1 MGIIMKHIAKI
12 LLSLALLVSV
22 NNSNA
27 LNLATQPLAT
37 QGSSVP
43 PNLIFILD
51 DSGSMDWDYLPD
63 YINDGGSSSG
73 GFCRTSAG
81 AFVAQC
87 KLGDPPYM
95 TAEFN
100 KVYYNP
106 AIQYDPPKNAD
117 GTSKLSMTAANTSN
131 WTSVNIDGYGVQS
144 TSSKN
149 LVTEY
154 PDRKWCDGSGNCKI
168 NTGSSNAYQYPN
180 STYSTSSSVSGAPYY
195 YNIQASEFCTAPN
208 LKNCTSSTSPT
219 GLYTYPAKVRWC
231 TSSTAPQTDCQEK
244 KVGSYKYVH
253 YALAGGTYALGSLTI
268 GDSGSTDSVS
278 ITSVKVNGVEVMGA
292 TITAATGT
300 NDAAKRAAVAAAIAA
315 AINAKTSSPEYTAT
329 AVDNVVTIK
338 PDVSGTGPAGYP
350 VTVTTPSSTKP
361 GTGTKATGSVTFSN
375 RSKSAKITNI
385 KVAGIAIT
393 CNSVSPS
400 SDSDAAT
407 KIAAEINSCNS
418 SPDYTAAVDTNDPT
432 KVNITA
438 VNVGTASNGA
448 ITISKK
454 NISVAEVDLAGGTNA
469 TIIGMPVTTGNLSG
483 GATNSNTFSRVD
495 IVPAT
500 TSYLYYS
507 GRSCASGTHCT
518 YDEEMTNFANWYAYY
533 HTRMQMM
540 KSAVGMAFQPIDDKY
555 NVGYF
560 TINENVT
567 GDNVDIKAF
576 DDTQKSNWYTQLYKA
591 NPSNSTPLREA
602 LSKAGKVYGGKKPSG
617 FSDPVLFSCQQNFTI
632 LSTDG
637 YWNGNAGTRMDGTAM
652 GNVDNT
658 TDPDTGFDQ
667 RSPIPFYDGG
677 AATSASDTL
686 ADVAY
691 YYYNYDLRNS
701 VAATP
706 ASTRPPFKVNF
717 GNSLNGTLDVSADN
731 VADPGDPKANWQ
743 HMTTFT
749 MGLGIDGVMDF
760 SPSYTSDASGDYAS
774 IKNGDTADPSKGICS
789 WQTSGTC
796 NWPKPASDSQNNID
810 DLWHAAVNGH
820 GTYFSASNPRAVAAA
835 LSNALAVVSR
845 ATGAS
850 AASATS
856 SPNITNTDNYIFS
869 STYRTV
875 DWDGEVVAQTIDP
888 ATGLIGVSTKDPVTG
903 QVSQDTTPMWVASTG
918 LDARVST
925 TTVDRTIYTA
935 DNTTPTTMK
944 PFAWANMTPAE
955 QGLFASKGSLLSQYS
970 LLSTSLPSPTQQ
982 NIADNGE
989 HVVNYL
995 RGLKLYDGSIFR
1007 ARTHVLGDTVNSVP
1021 AYDKTTGMLYI
1032 GANDG
1037 MLHAFDKDDGSEV
1050 WAFVPHT
1057 VMPNMYKLT
1066 DQDYANKH
1074 QYFVDGSPTVAKA
1087 DGRTILIGGFNRGG
1101 KGYYALD
1108 VTSKTSPKPLWEL
1121 CTDAALCK
1129 VKDDDIGWSYGNPIV
1144 TQLSDGTWVVLVTSG
1159 YESKA
1164 NYLYV
1169 LDAFTGEIYH
1179 KVSVSGANGLAKI
1192 TAFIPDF
1199 NTKNQALLVYGGDLD
1214 GNLWRFDFS
1223 GATTGS
1229 APTVMKLA
1237 EFSGQPISTK
1247 PEVGLVQVKVNDY
1260 RIVVYVGTGKYIETT
1275 DVNSLGQQS
1284 LYALVDN
1291 GVAYTSPKTTL
1302 KPRTISGNTVTSGS
1316 GANEVVPYSA
1326 EWDMMW
1332 NPSGDLGGWYI
1343 DFPSTNERVNLDPQ
1357 LVLGTL
1363 EVITN
1368 SPDVTASCG
1377 GSGGTSA
1384 SYQFKFD
1391 TGLAVKPN
1399 VTSASFVNHYQG
1411 ITVGNVIF
1419 TTPSGKVTSINTSA
1433 TGNKTSEEVNI
1444 SMGAKSKRNAWRSL
1458 RR

>member
-1 MGIIMKHIAKI
+1 MGSIMKHIAKT
-12 LLSLALLVSV
+12 LLSLGLLVSV

-27 LNLATQPLAT
+27 LNLSTQPLAT

-43 PNLIFILD
+43 PNLVFILD

-63 YINDGGSSSG
+63 YINDGSSSSG

-87 KLGDPPYM
+87 RVGDPPYM

-117 GTSKLSMTAANTSN
+117 GTSKMSMTAANTSN
-131 WTSVNIDGYGVQS
+131 WTSVKVDGYGVQS
-144 TSSKN
+144 TSSIN
-149 LVTEY
+149 LVTGY
-154 PDRKWCDGSGNCKI
+154 PDRKWCDGSGNCQI

-180 STYSTSSSVSGAPYY
+180 STYSSASSINGAPYY

-208 LKNCTSSTSPT
+208 LKTCTSSTSPT

-278 ITSVKVNGVEVMGA
+278 ITSVKVNGVEVMGV
-292 TITAATGT
+292 TITAANGT
-300 NDAAKRAAVAAAIAA
+300 NDAAKRAAVADAIAA

-329 AVDNVVTIK
+329 SLDNVVTIK
-338 PDVSGTGPAGYP
+338 PDVSGTGSAGYP
-350 VTVTTPSSTKP
+350 VTVTTPSSAKP

-393 CNSVSPS
+393 CNSVSPTS
-400 SDSDAAT
+400 NSDAAS
-407 KIAAEINSCNS
+407 KIAAEINSCAS
-418 SPDYTAAVDTNDPT
+418 SPDYTAVVDTNDPT

-438 VNVGTASNGA
+438 VSVGAASNGA
-448 ITISKK
+448 ITTSKT
-454 NISVAEVDLAGGTNA
+454 NISVTEVDLAGGTNA
-469 TIIGMPVTTGNLSG
+469 TTIGMPVTTANLSG
-483 GATNSNTFSRVD
+483 GASGTNTFSRVD

-500 TSYLYYS
+500 TSYTYYS
-507 GRSCASGTHCT
+507 ARSCASGTYCT

-560 TINENVT
+560 TINGNVT
-567 GDNVDIKAF
+567 GDNVDIKSF
-576 DDTQKSNWYTQLYKA
+576 DDAQKNTWYTQLYKA

-602 LSKAGKVYGGKKPSG
+602 LSKAGKIYGGKKPSG

-658 TDPDTGFDQ
+658 TDPATGFDQ

-706 ASTRPPFKVNF
+706 ASTRPPFKLNF
-717 GNSLNGTLDVSADN
+717 GNSLNGTLDVSTDN

-760 SPSYTSDASGDYAS
+760 SPSYTSDATGDYAS
-774 IKNGDTADPSKGICS
+774 IKNGDTTDASKGICS

-888 ATGLIGVSTKDPVTG
+888 ATGLIGVARKDPVTG
-903 QVSQDTTPMWVASTG
+903 QVTQDTTPIWVASTG

-935 DNTTPTTMK
+935 DNTTPSTMK

-955 QGLFASKGSLLSQYS
+955 QGLFTSKGSLLSQYS
-970 LLSTSLPSPTQQ
+970 LLSTSLPLPTQQ

-995 RGLKLYDGSIFR
+995 RGLKLYDGSVFR

-1087 DGRTILIGGFNRGG
+1087 DGKTILVAGFNHGG

-1108 VTSKTSPKPLWEL
+1108 VTSSTSPKPLWEL

-1179 KVSVSGANGLAKI
+1179 KVAVSGANGLAKI
-1192 TAFIPDF
+1192 TAFIPDI

-1214 GNLWRFDFS
+1214 GNLWRFNFTN
-1223 GATTGS
+1223 ATSGS
-1229 APTVMKLA
+1229 APTVMKFA

-1291 GVAYTSPKTTL
+1291 GVAYASPRSSL
-1302 KPRTISGNTVTSGS
+1302 KPRTISGNTVTTGS

-1326 EWDMMW
+1326 EWDLMW
-1332 NPSGDLGGWYI
+1332 NPSGDLGGWYT

-1363 EVITN
+1363 QVITN

-1377 GSGGTSA
+1377 GSGGSSA

-1399 VTSASFVNHYQG
+1399 VTSANFVNHYQG

>member
-1 MGIIMKHIAKI
+1 MKHIANI
-12 LLSLALLVSV
+12 LFSFLLLGSVS
-22 NNSNA
+22 NSNA

-37 QGSSVP
+37 QGSPVP

-63 YINDGGSSSG
+63 YVNDGSGSSG
-73 GFCRTSAG
+73 GYCRTSAG
-81 AFVAQC
+81 AYTAQC
-87 KLGDPPYM
+87 GVGDPPYM

-117 GTSKLSMTAANTSN
+117 GTSKISMTAANTAN
-131 WTSVNIDGYGVQS
+131 WTSVKIDGYGVQS
-144 TSSKN
+144 TSSIN
-149 LVTEY
+149 LVTGY
-154 PDRKWCDGSGNCKI
+154 PDRKWCDGSGNCRI

-180 STYSTSSSVSGAPYY
+180 ATYKNGSSASGAPYY
-195 YNIQASEFCTAPN
+195 YNIQATEFCTAPN
-208 LKNCTSSTSPT
+208 LKTCISSTSPT

-231 TSSTAPQTDCQEK
+231 TSSTAPQTDCQAK
-244 KVGSYKYVH
+244 KVGNYKFVH
-253 YALAGGTYALGSLTI
+253 YALSEGTYAMGSLTI
-268 GDSGSTDSVS
+268 GDSGSADSVS
-278 ITSVKVNGVEVMGA
+278 ITSVKVNGVEVMGV
-292 TITAATGT
+292 TISAATGT
-300 NDAAKRAAVAAAIAA
+300 NDPAKRAAVAAAIAA
-315 AINAKTSSPEYTAT
+315 AINTKISSPEYTAT

-338 PDVSGTGPAGYP
+338 PDVLGTGPAGYP
-350 VTVTTPSSTKP
+350 VTVTTPSSVKQ
-361 GTGTKATGSVTFSN
+361 GTGSKATGSVTFSSYKKN
-375 RSKSAKITNI
+375 AKITNI
-385 KVAGIAIT
+385 KVAGVAIT
-393 CNSVSPS
+393 CNAVSPS
-400 SDSDAAT
+400 SNSDAAT
-407 KIAAEINSCNS
+407 RIAAEINSCNS
-418 SPDYTAAVDTNDPT
+418 SPDYTATVDANDNT

-448 ITISKK
+448 ITTSKT
-454 NISVAEVDLAGGTNA
+454 NINTAEVDLTGGTDA
-469 TIIGMPVTTGNLSG
+469 TIVTMPVTTANLSG
-483 GATNSNTFSRVD
+483 GASGANTFSRVD
-495 IVPAT
+495 IVPTT
-500 TSYLYYS
+500 TSYPYYS
-507 GRSCASGTHCT
+507 GRSCASATSCT

-540 KSAVGMAFQPIDDKY
+540 KSAVGIAFQPIDDKY

-560 TINENVT
+560 TINGNVT
-567 GDNVDIKAF
+567 GDNVNIQLFNDA
-576 DDTQKSNWYTQLYKA
+576 QKNIWYTQLYKA
-591 NPSNSTPLREA
+591 KPNSTTPLREA
-602 LSKAGKVYGGKKPSG
+602 LAKAGKIYGGKKPSG
-617 FSDPVLFSCQQNFTI
+617 FTDPILFSCQQNFTI

-637 YWNGNAGTRMDGTAM
+637 YWNGNAGTRMDGTAI
-652 GNVDNT
+652 GNVDNK
-658 TDPDTGFDQ
+658 TDPAIGFDQ
-667 RSPIPFYDGG
+667 RNPIPFYDGG
-677 AATSASDTL
+677 SATSASDTL

-701 VAATP
+701 TAATP

-717 GNSLNGTLDVSADN
+717 GNSFNGTLDVSTDN
-731 VADPGDPKANWQ
+731 VADPGDPNANWQ

-760 SPSYTSDASGDYAS
+760 SPSYTSDTSGDYAS
-774 IKNGDTADPSKGICS
+774 IKNGDTADPAKGICS

-796 NWPKPASDSQNNID
+796 NWPKPAADSQNNID

-835 LSNALAVVSR
+835 LSNALAVVAR
-845 ATGAS
+845 ATGSS

-888 ATGLIGVSTKDPVTG
+888 ATGLIGVSKKDPLTG
-903 QVSQDTTPMWVASTG
+903 QVIQDTTPIWVVSTS

-925 TTVDRTIYTA
+925 TTVNRTIYTA
-935 DNTTPTTMK
+935 DTATSATMK
-944 PFAWANMTPAE
+944 PFAWANMTSAE
-955 QGLFASKGSLLSQYS
+955 QSLFTSKGSLLSQYS
-970 LLSTSLPSPTQQ
+970 LLSNSLPLPTQQ

-995 RGLKLYDGSIFR
+995 RGLKQYDGSIFR

-1021 AYDKTTGMLYI
+1021 AYDKTTGVLYI

-1037 MLHAFDKDDGSEV
+1037 MLHAFDKDDGSEI

-1057 VMPNMYKLT
+1057 VMPNMYKLA

-1074 QYFVDGSPTVAKA
+1074 QYFVDGSPTLAKA
-1087 DGRTILIGGFNRGG
+1087 DGKTILVGGFNRGG

-1129 VKDDDIGWSYGNPIV
+1129 VKDDDIGWTYGNPVV

-1159 YESKA
+1159 YESKG

-1169 LDAFTGEIYH
+1169 LEAFTGAILH
-1179 KVSVSGANGLAKI
+1179 KVNVPLANGLAKI
-1192 TAFIPDF
+1192 TPFIPDF
-1199 NTKNQALLVYGGDLD
+1199 NSKNQAALVYGGDLD

-1223 GATTGS
+1223 NATAGS
-1229 APTVMKLA
+1229 APTFMKFA
-1237 EFSGQPISTK
+1237 AFSGQPISTK
-1247 PEVGLVQVKVNDY
+1247 PEVGVVQVRVNDY
-1260 RIVVYVGTGKYIETT
+1260 RIVVFVGTGKYIETT
-1275 DVNSLGQQS
+1275 DINNLGQQS
-1284 LYALVDN
+1284 LYALIDN
-1291 GVAYTSPKTTL
+1291 GVAYTSPRTSL
-1302 KPRTISGNTVTSGS
+1302 KLRTISGNTVTTGS
-1316 GANEVVPYSA
+1316 GANEIVPYSA
-1326 EWDMMW
+1326 EWNQMW
-1332 NPSGDLGGWYI
+1332 NPSGDLGGWYA

-1368 SPDVTASCG
+1368 SPNVTASCG
-1377 GSGGTSA
+1377 GNGGTSEV
-1384 SYQFKFD
+1384 YQFKFD

-1399 VTSASFVNHYQG
+1399 LISSNFVSHYQG

-1458 RR
+1458 RH